1 MSFLPADLKTK
12 RQSIALPQIFLW
24 LMIITYITFFNYLS
38 FVNHDH
44 FLTNA
49 FDLGIFDYAAWNN
62 LHGKFFSGLLIGHS
76 SLFAIHFQPILLP
89 LGLVYLLWDN
99 AKSLLFIQSLVL
111 ALGAVPLYWLARERT
126 NPWVGLVFV
135 LVYLLFPALE
145 GANLFEFHPVTLAAG
160 ILPFAYWYLRQGNF
174 GRFVLF
180 SLLAAAC
187 QEDIFLI
194 IGMLGFYLLV
204 TRRDWRGLWVGIA
217 GFAGFLF
224 LTMIF
229 IPHFSGGSTHFG
241 LHRYQALGHTI
252 PEVLE
257 TVLTRPLFVWDYIW
271 SDPDKARYLTHL
283 LVPAGYLSLADP
295 LTLLIAAPTIAIN
308 LLSSLPTTSALDR
321 FHYSA
326 TIVPF
331 VVASAINGTAFLINL
346 AHQKRGFSKSF
357 LYAIFTIMI
366 LLTTLIYQLKFGHT
380 PLSPGFQWPVNE
392 IHHQTGH
399 QMLQLVPPTAV
410 ISAQTALS
418 THLTHRPGIYLFP
431 ELNSEVYGPA
441 EYIVLDLSS
450 NIFPILDPTDYNRR
464 VAGLKES
471 GNYTILFEQD
481 SYLLLKRN

>member
-174 GRFVLF
+174 GRTFF
-180 SLLAAAC
+180 
-187 QEDIFLI
+187 
-194 IGMLGFYLLV
+194 
-204 TRRDWRGLWVGIA
+204 
-217 GFAGFLF
+217 
-224 LTMIF
+224 
-229 IPHFSGGSTHFG
+229 
-241 LHRYQALGHTI
+241 
-252 PEVLE
+252 
-257 TVLTRPLFVWDYIW
+257 
-271 SDPDKARYLTHL
+271 
-283 LVPAGYLSLADP
+283 
-295 LTLLIAAPTIAIN
+295 
-308 LLSSLPTTSALDR
+308 
-321 FHYSA
+321 
-326 TIVPF
+326 
-331 VVASAINGTAFLINL
+331 
-346 AHQKRGFSKSF
+346 
-357 LYAIFTIMI
+357 
-366 LLTTLIYQLKFGHT
+366 
-380 PLSPGFQWPVNE
+380 
-392 IHHQTGH
+392 
-399 QMLQLVPPTAV
+399 
-410 ISAQTALS
+410 
-418 THLTHRPGIYLFP
+418 
-431 ELNSEVYGPA
+431 
-441 EYIVLDLSS
+441 
-450 NIFPILDPTDYNRR
+450 
-464 VAGLKES
+464 
-471 GNYTILFEQD
+471 
-481 SYLLLKRN
+481 